1 MKRFENKAALVTGAA
16 KGIGFAT
23 AERLC
28 AEGASVVVADY
39 DLEGAKKACQ
49 TLNDAGGNAV
59 AVYFNAAELESSRD
73 LAAHTLKNFGRID
86 VVVNNAGYAD
96 PKRDADLL
104 HADLDYFDE
113 VFHVMVRSMMVI
125 TQQAVAWMTANGGGA
140 IVNVA
145 SIGGLT
151 GNLTGCYYGICKAGS
166 VNFTR
171 YVATQYGKAG
181 VRCNCVA
188 PGLVLTPA
196 AERSLTDEYK
206 ELIIPHNTVDYA
218 GQPEDIAGEIAFLAS
233 DDARYVTGQTVVAD
247 GGCTCHNPTVR
258 DMRAFA
264 EGQATFK

>member
-1 MKRFENKAALVTGAA
+1 MKRFENKVALVTGAA

-171 YVATQYGKAG
+171 YVATQYGKARRAMQLRRAGTG
-181 VRCNCVA
+181 VD
-188 PGLVLTPA
+188 PGGRT
-196 AERSLTDEYK
+196 
-206 ELIIPHNTVDYA
+206 
-218 GQPEDIAGEIAFLAS
+218 
-233 DDARYVTGQTVVAD
+233 VAD
-247 GGCTCHNPTVR
+247 RRVQGTVHRAQCGGLR
-258 DMRAFA
+258 RAA
-264 EGQATFK
+264 GRHRPE

>member
-39 DLEGAKKACQ
+39 DLERAKKACQ

-151 GNLTGCYYGICKAGS
+151 GNLTGCYYGICKAG
-166 VNFTR
+166 
-171 YVATQYGKAG
+171 
-181 VRCNCVA
+181 
-188 PGLVLTPA
+188 
-196 AERSLTDEYK
+196 
-206 ELIIPHNTVDYA
+206 
-218 GQPEDIAGEIAFLAS
+218 
-233 DDARYVTGQTVVAD
+233 
-247 GGCTCHNPTVR
+247 
-258 DMRAFA
+258 
-264 EGQATFK
+264 